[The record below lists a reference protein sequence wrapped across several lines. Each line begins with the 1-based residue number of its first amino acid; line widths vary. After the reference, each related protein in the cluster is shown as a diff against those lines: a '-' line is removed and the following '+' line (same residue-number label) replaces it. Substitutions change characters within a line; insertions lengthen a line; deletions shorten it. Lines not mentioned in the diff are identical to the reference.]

1 MIRAVAMTL
10 ALAAGHASAAE
21 PMDCYNDEAAPDLR
35 YTSMEPE
42 VLRVTDADISD
53 MLTRMR
59 ESERQPVAS
68 TEPAPA
74 MHASLNKQAP
84 ASD

>member
-1 MIRAVAMTL
+1 MIRAIGIIL
-10 ALAAGHASAAE
+10 ALAAGHATAAQ
-21 PMDCYNDEAAPDLR
+21 PMDCYNDEAAPDLH

-59 ESERQPVAS
+59 ESERQSVAS
-68 TEPAPA
+68 AGPAPA
-74 MHASLNKQAP
+74 MHASLNEQAP

>member
-10 ALAAGHASAAE
+10 ALVAGHATAAE
-21 PMDCYNDEAAPDLR
+21 PVDCYNDEAAPDLR

-59 ESERQPVAS
+59 EGERQSVAS
-68 TEPAPA
+68 AELAPA
-74 MHASLNKQAP
+74 MHASLNKQTP